1 MTENVTT
8 DDAAAAAI
16 NAEAEVTDFELPQED
31 VDAIEAL
38 FDEACADYNA
48 GYEAATEDG
57 RYEALR
63 AACLQTAVERAHN
76 YDRAADVVR
85 EAAVFYA
92 FIVDEEVPAS
102 NG

>member
-8 DDAAAAAI
+8 DADAAAI
-16 NAEAEVTDFELPQED
+16 NADAEVTDFELPQEAID
-31 VDAIEAL
+31 EIEAL
-38 FDEACADYNA
+38 FEKACAEYDA
-48 GYEAATEDG
+48 GYDAAVEDS
-57 RYEALR
+57 RYEELR

-76 YDRAADVVR
+76 YDRAGDVVR
-85 EAAVFYA
+85 EAAIFYA